1 MSQAN
6 ICIRLDENL
15 KKQFDYLCN
24 EFGLTMTAAINMF
37 IKAVIRESKIPFE
50 ISANVP
56 NAETRQAIEDI
67 ENGIGLSKP
76 YTDIEEM
83 FRDMALESDEEDA

>member
-37 IKAVIRESKIPFE
+37 VKAVVRENKIPFE
-50 ISANVP
+50 ISAHVP
-56 NAETRQAIEDI
+56 NAETIKAIEDI

-83 FRDMALESDEEDA
+83 FRDMALESDDEDA

>member
-37 IKAVIRESKIPFE
+37 VKAVVRESRIPFE
-50 ISANVP
+50 ISANIP
-56 NAETRQAIEDI
+56 NAETIKAIEDI

-76 YTDIEEM
+76 YKTAKEVIQAM
-83 FRDMALESDEEDA
+83 LEDDDED

>member
-37 IKAVIRESKIPFE
+37 IKAVVRESKIPFE
-50 ISANVP
+50 ISAYVP
-56 NAETRQAIEDI
+56 NAETIKAIEDI

-76 YTDIEEM
+76 YKTAKEVIQAM
-83 FRDMALESDEEDA
+83 LEDDDED

>member
-37 IKAVIRESKIPFE
+37 VKAVVRENKIPFE
-50 ISANVP
+50 ISAHVP
-56 NAETRQAIEDI
+56 NAETIKAIEDI

-76 YTDIEEM
+76 YKTAKEVIQAM
-83 FRDMALESDEEDA
+83 LEDDDED